1 MKMKKILLTA
11 VATTIIGLSTANA
24 AGLNVGG
31 GQVNF
36 HGKVTDVSCT
46 VSVDGQ
52 GSDAS
57 VYLAPVSLTEVRAGG
72 ADALLKAKPFVIDVT
87 NCIAADVKDATGK
100 GTAIDKTLLNV
111 NWTGGNLLQG
121 ASGKS
126 DGYLANTETTGA
138 SNIQLALS
146 TSDKADLSDKIIPG
160 NPAQKKV
167 TGDVTKVENGA
178 RFQYFVGYAT
188 STPTTVTT
196 GEVKSYA
203 TYEITYQ

>member
-1 MKMKKILLTA
+1 MKKVLLTA

-24 AGLNVGG
+24 AGTNVGG

-57 VYLAPVSLTEVRAGG
+57 VYLAPVSLTEVREGG
-72 ADALLKAKPFVIDVT
+72 PDAYLKPKSFVIDVT
-87 NCIAADVKDATGK
+87 NCMAADVKDASK
-100 GTAIDKTLLNV
+100 DSAIDKTLLNV

-121 ASGKS
+121 ASGKA
-126 DGYLANTETTGA
+126 DGYLANTETQGA

-178 RFQYFVGYAT
+178 RFQYYVGYAT
-188 STPTTVTT
+188 STPSEVTT

>member
-1 MKMKKILLTA
+1 MKMKKVLLTA

-24 AGLNVGG
+24 ASTNVGD

-57 VYLAPVSLTEVRAGG
+57 VYLAPVSLTEVRDGG
-72 ADALLKAKPFVIDVT
+72 ADALLKPKSFVIDVT
-87 NCIAADVKDATGK
+87 NCVAADVKDVANDS
-100 GTAIDKTLLNV
+100 AIDKTLLNV

-121 ASGKS
+121 ASGNS
-126 DGYLANTETTGA
+126 EGYLANTETTGA
-138 SNIQLALS
+138 KNIQLALS
-146 TSDKADLSDKIIPG
+146 TDDSSDLSGKIIPG
-160 NPAQKKV
+160 NPSQKKV
-167 TGDVTKVENGA
+167 KGDLTKVENGA
-178 RFQYFVGYAT
+178 RFQYYVGYAT
-188 STPTTVTT
+188 STPKDVTT

>member
-1 MKMKKILLTA
+1 MKKVLLTT
-11 VATTIIGLSTANA
+11 VATAIIGFSTAHA
-24 AGLNVGG
+24 AGTNVGG

-57 VYLAPVSLTEVRAGG
+57 VYLAPVSLAEVRAGG
-72 ADALLKAKPFVIDVT
+72 ADSYLKAKPFVIDVT
-87 NCIAADVKDATGK
+87 NCLAADVKDASAD
-100 GTAIDKTLLNV
+100 TAIDKTLLNV

-121 ASGKS
+121 AAGNSV
-126 DGYLANTETTGA
+126 GYLANTETTGA
-138 SNIQLALS
+138 ENIQLALS
-146 TSDKADLSDKIIPG
+146 TSDESNLTGKIIPG
-160 NPAQKKV
+160 DASQKKV
-167 TGDVTKVENGA
+167 TGDTTKVENGA
-178 RFQYFVGYAT
+178 RFQYYVGYAT

-196 GEVKSYA
+196 GEVQSYA